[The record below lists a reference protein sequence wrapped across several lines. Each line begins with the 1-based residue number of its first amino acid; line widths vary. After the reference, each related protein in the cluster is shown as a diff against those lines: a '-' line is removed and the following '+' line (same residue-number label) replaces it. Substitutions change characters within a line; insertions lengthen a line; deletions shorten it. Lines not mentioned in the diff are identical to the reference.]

1 MYRSIA
7 ICLIALFVVA
17 GANAASQAPVAKIIV
32 DNITKAQYLDM
43 VSLGLDIIE
52 VEGVRFAILAHGD
65 DRAKLQHL
73 GIPYQVEQEDMAE
86 FYATRAA
93 VPNGGF
99 RTFAQIVALL
109 DSLSAANPNIMTAKF
124 SVGQTYEGEDIWVV
138 KVSDNPNVDED
149 EPEVF
154 YNSYIHAREP
164 AGAAALLTVL
174 KYLVA
179 NYGTDQEAT
188 DIVNN
193 RELFFMP
200 VVNPDGV
207 IYNELTNLDG
217 GGLWR
222 KNRRP
227 TGANIGIDLNRNF
240 GFKWGYDDIGSSPST
255 GSDVYRGPSAFSE
268 VETQVLR
275 DFVISRDFS
284 VCNNIHS
291 YSNLFIWPY
300 GYDRVFTH
308 QEDFFANLGDSLA
321 QYNGYAPDVSWTLY
335 PTNGAADDW
344 MWGDTISKPRFV
356 SLTTEIGGSI
366 DGFWPAPTR
375 IPVLEA
381 ENLQPN
387 LFLAKIADN
396 PLRLGPPARSLLSVP
411 DSVGQ
416 DFTVSWHTDDSINQP
431 VSYKLFELTN
441 KQTVTDIATSDNG
454 YWAKEKMALS
464 AIRAHTPPNSWHSQ
478 NQNKAHHW
486 LLSQTPYKVP
496 ANDSLVFWIWYNL
509 ETDWDY
515 FYAQISI
522 DGGFDFINLPC
533 SRTTNSDPNNL
544 NLGNGITGSSGGWV
558 RVAYDLSPYVNKE
571 IFIRLTQFT
580 DSYTLNEGVYIDD
593 IENVD
598 MFGSE
603 TMVAAGI
610 ADTSYTFSSHP
621 TGSHW
626 YRVIGKDVDNQESR
640 ISTYVMTTVYQQMVI
655 GDLNGDTHIDLSDLS
670 IMISYILGLIPLPE
684 PAAAGNLNCTG
695 QVDLSDLSLMIS
707 HILGQVPAP
716 TCP

>member
-32 DNITKAQYLDM
+32 DKITKAQFLDM
-43 VSLGLDIIE
+43 ASLGLDIVE
-52 VEGVRFAILAHGD
+52 VEGDRFEILAHGD

-73 GIPYQVEQEDMAE
+73 GIPYQVEHEDLAE

-109 DSLSAANPNIMTAKF
+109 DSLSSANPNIMTAKF
-124 SVGQTYEGEDIWVV
+124 SVGQSYMGEQIWVV
-138 KVSDNPNVDED
+138 KVSDNPNVDEN

-164 AGAAALLTVL
+164 AGAAALLHVL
-174 KYLVA
+174 KYLIA
-179 NYGTDQEAT
+179 NYGTDQEVT

-207 IYNELTNLDG
+207 IYNEETNSEG

-227 TGANIGIDLNRNF
+227 TGANVGIDLNRNF
-240 GFKWGYDDIGSSPST
+240 GHKWAYDDIGSSPST
-255 GSDVYRGPSAFSE
+255 SSEVYRGPSPFSE
-268 VETQVLR
+268 IETQVLR

-284 VCNNIHS
+284 VCNNIHT

-300 GYDRVFTH
+300 GYDRIFTH
-308 QEDFFANLGDSLA
+308 QEDFFSNLGDSLA
-321 QYNGYAPDVSWTLY
+321 QYNGYSPDVGWTLY

-344 MWGDTISKPRFV
+344 MWGDTLSKPRFV
-356 SLTTEIGGSI
+356 SLTTEIGASF

-396 PLRLGPPARSLLSVP
+396 PLRLGPPARSILSVP

-416 DFTVSWHTDDSINQP
+416 DFSVTWHTDDSINQP
-431 VSYKLFELTN
+431 VSYKLYELTN
-441 KQTVTDIATSDNG
+441 KQTVTDIATTDNG

-464 AIRAHTPPNSWHSQ
+464 AIRAHTPPTSWHSQ

-486 LLSQTPYKVP
+486 LLSQNPYKVQ

-533 SRTTNSDPNNL
+533 DRTTNADPNNL

-558 RVAYDLSPYVNKE
+558 RVAYNLSPYLNKE
-571 IFIRLTQFT
+571 VFIRLTQFT

-603 TMVAAGI
+603 TLVAAGI
-610 ADTSYTFSSHP
+610 ADTSYAFNSHP
-621 TGSHW
+621 TGTYW
-626 YRVIGKDVDNQESR
+626 YRVIGTDVDNQESR
-640 ISTYVMTTVYQQMVI
+640 VSTYAMTTVYQQMVI
-655 GDLNGDTHIDLSDLS
+655 GDLNGDTRIDLSDLS
-670 IMISYILGLIPLPE
+670 MMISYILGMIPLPE
-684 PAAAGNLNCTG
+684 PAAAANVNCTG